1 MSLISPKTA
10 LISLADKS
18 NLSKLIEF
26 LLNQK
31 VKIISTGGTYNAIKK
46 ITDEVLEV
54 SEFTGFEE
62 MMDGRVKTL
71 HPKIHAG
78 ILARRETDLDILTN
92 RGFEFIDMVI
102 VNLYPFQETV
112 ASGCSFEEAIEKID
126 IGGPTMIRAAAK
138 NFKDVAVISDPND
151 YERFIEEWE
160 NQGGITYKF
169 RKELSQKVFQLMSEY
184 NSSIANYLK
193 DISSN
198 IHHYNFHKS
207 ESLRYGE
214 NPHQTAD
221 LFTFSN
227 LKHKNIANAEVLQGK
242 ELSYN
247 NIVDADAAW
256 ECVRS
261 FDEPACVIVKHANPC
276 GVAEAKTIY
285 DAYDLAFKTDPTSA
299 FGGIIAFNRELDKTT
314 AKEINS
320 RQFVEVVLA
329 TSYEDAA
336 VEELSK
342 KKNIRVLCVDLKQ
355 DNPYPGI
362 IKKVSGG
369 VLIQSDDNL
378 IVPKANL
385 KCVTKRQPTEEEIN
399 DLMFAWR
406 VAKFV
411 KSNAIIYAKNK
422 QTIGIGAGQMSRVI
436 SAEIANLKAKEEG
449 LKVEGSVM
457 ASDAFFPFRDGID
470 KAAVSGIAAI
480 IQPGGSIRD
489 EEVILAADEN
499 NIAMMFTSNR
509 HFRH

>member
-18 NLSKLIEF
+18 NLGKLIEF

-214 NPHQTAD
+214 T
-221 LFTFSN
+221 LI
-227 LKHKNIANAEVLQGK
+227 KLQ
-242 ELSYN
+242 
-247 NIVDADAAW
+247 
-256 ECVRS
+256 
-261 FDEPACVIVKHANPC
+261 
-276 GVAEAKTIY
+276 IY
-285 DAYDLAFKTDPTSA
+285 IHSP
-299 FGGIIAFNRELDKTT
+299 I
-314 AKEINS
+314 
-320 RQFVEVVLA
+320 
-329 TSYEDAA
+329 
-336 VEELSK
+336 
-342 KKNIRVLCVDLKQ
+342 
-355 DNPYPGI
+355 
-362 IKKVSGG
+362 
-369 VLIQSDDNL
+369 
-378 IVPKANL
+378 
-385 KCVTKRQPTEEEIN
+385 
-399 DLMFAWR
+399 
-406 VAKFV
+406 
-411 KSNAIIYAKNK
+411 
-422 QTIGIGAGQMSRVI
+422 
-436 SAEIANLKAKEEG
+436 
-449 LKVEGSVM
+449 
-457 ASDAFFPFRDGID
+457 
-470 KAAVSGIAAI
+470 
-480 IQPGGSIRD
+480 
-489 EEVILAADEN
+489 
-499 NIAMMFTSNR
+499 
-509 HFRH
+509 